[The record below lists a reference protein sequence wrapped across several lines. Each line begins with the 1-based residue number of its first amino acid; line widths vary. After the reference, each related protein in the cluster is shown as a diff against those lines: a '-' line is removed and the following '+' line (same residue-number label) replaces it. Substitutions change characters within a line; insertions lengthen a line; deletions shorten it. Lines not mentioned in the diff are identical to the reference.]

1 MTRGLTPEVAS
12 RHALIDTLPA
22 MLAED
27 EFLGRFTA
35 AIDDVLTPFFTTL
48 DCLDS
53 YVDPRLA
60 PVDFLDW
67 VAGWVGLELDPRWSE
82 DVRRR
87 VTCSSAALH
96 EARGTAQG
104 LRDELAL
111 LTGGEVDVDE
121 PGGVAWSAVAG
132 GCLPKAGVNR
142 VVVRVRGGDPDLAEP
157 AGPARRRLE
166 ASVRAAVP
174 AHLPVTVEVLS

>member
-1 MTRGLTPEVAS
+1 MTRGLTLEVAS
-12 RHALIDTLPA
+12 RHALVDTLPA
-22 MLAED
+22 MLQDD
-27 EFLGRFTA
+27 EFLRRFTA
-35 AIDDVLTPFFTTL
+35 AIDDVLTPFFATL

-60 PVDFLDW
+60 PIDFLDW
-67 VAGWVGLELDPRWSE
+67 LAGWVGIELDPRWSE

-87 VTCSSAALH
+87 VTCSAAALH
-96 EARGTAQG
+96 EARGTVAG

-111 LTGGEVDVDE
+111 LTGAEVDVDE
-121 PGGVAWSAVAG
+121 PGAVAWSAVAG
-132 GCLPKAGVNR
+132 GCLPRAGVNR
-142 VVVRVRGGDPDLAEP
+142 VVVRVRGGDPDLVNP

-166 ASVRAAVP
+166 ACVRAAVP